1 MTDFLCV
8 IRHVGERTLEEA
20 TRRAKKC
27 FGEEN
32 VFQINETPFFQ
43 AVIKTFE
50 LGEEHV
56 SKKFLLALDADVLL
70 IEEAYSL
77 ILQEWKKY
85 EQEYPSLFRLDFLVR
100 DKFRG
105 RVYAGCHLYLNEHS
119 KHVVS
124 FLKNKENSP
133 TQKRPE
139 SSNIKAFASMFGLKS
154 KDGKAVIGTHDFE
167 QYYEHIYAKYL
178 NRAIRDR
185 DSFLK
190 IQKMIIEK
198 KEKHP
203 EDFDFVIALAA
214 LDAVE
219 KGEFKEMNTNA
230 KLYPSIRKILDNLG
244 ITEKSPLNV

>member
-1 MTDFLCV
+1 MSREILCV
-8 IRHVGERTLEEA
+8 IRHVNERTEEKSFLTA
-20 TRRAKKC
+20 EKLFKKT
-27 FGEEN
+27 
-32 VFQINETPFFQ
+32 IKISKTPFFE
-43 AVIKTFE
+43 AVKETFVV
-50 LGEEHV
+50 GA
-56 SKKFLLALDADVLL
+56 SFPDFPFLLALDADVVLK
-70 IEEAYSL
+70 EEACSL
-77 ILQEWKKY
+77 ILSEWDKY
-85 EQEYPSLFRLDFLVR
+85 QKTFPSLFRLDFLVQ

-105 RVYAGCHLYLNEHS
+105 RVYAGCHLYLNKHS
-119 KHVVS
+119 KDVVS
-124 FLKNKENSP
+124 FLKKKGSST

-139 SSNIKAFASMFGLKS
+139 SSNVRAFASEFGLKS
-154 KDGKAVIGTHDFE
+154 KDGKVIVGTHDFE

-230 KLYPSIRKILDNLG
+230 KLYPSIQKILDNLG